1 MNNLTLNVTDLTKF
15 RKTLLSQY
23 VFIEDAKKFICMP
36 AVISLLNPVS
46 SQTYTLLYNFLLKA
60 AMLDAFKSY
69 HYSDKQSNIAC
80 FLKAELLEEFK
91 ILKLFLIIIID
102 CGACRLSDLARK
114 LIFSKNYIWDY
125 SYTHITEKLKFIK
138 NDITFFEHDLK
149 KNSYESSKICIDNF
163 LNCYEML
170 EVASN
175 LEEKI
180 IAVSK
185 VLNVWHCNGPF
196 FHKNYSKD
204 GELNNPTAPFTK
216 EQFDNL
222 SNITP
227 LQVEKEIKK
236 LL

>member
-1 MNNLTLNVTDLTKF
+1 
-15 RKTLLSQY
+15 
-23 VFIEDAKKFICMP
+23 MP
-36 AVISLLNPVS
+36 ALIGMLNPISLQV
-46 SQTYTLLYNFLLKA
+46 YTLTYNFLLKA
-60 AMLDAFKSY
+60 AMLNAFSSY
-69 HYSDKQSNIAC
+69 YYSDKQNAISH

-91 ILKLFLIIIID
+91 ILKIFLITIID
-102 CGACRLSDLARK
+102 CGACRLSNLARK
-114 LIFSKNYIWDY
+114 LIFSKNYICNY
-125 SYTHITEKLKFIK
+125 SYDHITEKLKFIK
-138 NDITFFEHDLK
+138 SDINFFVHDLE

-170 EVASN
+170 ENASS

-196 FHKNYSKD
+196 FHKNYSKN

-222 SNITP
+222 SNITL